1 MGTHP
6 IFESDFDC
14 LTDKMLRGGLRKQL
28 AQIRKQSVGAAAAV
42 GVKAESFVNGTNAA
56 YVEDMYLSWMED
68 PKSVHA
74 SWASYFK
81 QVQAAAA
88 AAPGAGVSNAEVE
101 RQVKQNLA
109 LENMIRAYQ
118 VRGHFKA
125 DLDPLGISKGPN
137 SFAATLNMQD
147 SEIVPLDNP
156 ALASHEDTIFTVP
169 EKCYILRDGET
180 KLPLKEIVSRLEAA
194 WSDKIG
200 VEFMHITSQEQKEWI
215 RKKFEGRSLNP
226 PSPDEQ
232 KLTLDRLVRSTKFEE
247 FLAKKWVSEK
257 RFGLEGL
264 EMIIPCMK
272 TIIDTLALNKGRSF
286 VIGMP
291 HRRRTIG
298 RCKVSL
304 GHEPRDNQPRVE
316 RTHQRLPLRQPVPLG
331 GGRPDRHWQGQGRTV
346 LPR

>member
-81 QVQAAAA
+81 QVQAGAAPGAAFQAPPALASSAVYRVEGGAAAA

-156 ALASHEDTIFTVP
+156 ALASHE
-169 EKCYILRDGET
+169 
-180 KLPLKEIVSRLEAA
+180 
-194 WSDKIG
+194 
-200 VEFMHITSQEQKEWI
+200 QKEWI

-226 PSPDEQ
+226 PPPDEQ

-286 VIGMP
+286 V
-291 HRRRTIG
+291 
-298 RCKVSL
+298 
-304 GHEPRDNQPRVE
+304 
-316 RTHQRLPLRQPVPLG
+316 
-331 GGRPDRHWQGQGRTV
+331 
-346 LPR
+346 